1 MDLPKGDMLVT
12 RREAAVVVLSWML
25 WALLVWHVHR
35 PGELVLGNGDS
46 VSHFGHVLLFA
57 RHGFDVYKE
66 PSKSFCHVRNTDAA
80 HAYAKISNIPDC
92 DICEA
97 QGGEGT
103 RPFFVN
109 WQDFPQPYPP
119 GSLLYSA
126 PEAWLFAHT
135 SASLR
140 AISVFTR
147 LKYLCAAHFLLWLL
161 FRVLFRRPLRAPG
174 ASRWLLAGVFALL
187 YCEVIKWSLSGMYDP
202 LAIAAVVL
210 GAYYLSRQRGA
221 DALLALSVGLFF
233 HYRALWYAPL
243 FCVALFQLWKDRH
256 SDGTRITLAVKITL
270 AALLLALSA
279 YPFLLLYPSLHS
291 FPETNAVFHKRLAL
305 RGQGTWDLAVPLAF
319 ILAYLARAR
328 HWRLLMTMTWQCFV
342 LVMTPQTMAWHA
354 LFLIPVVVMAR
365 LTEDFGA
372 VAAAVGFCWLEAQ
385 FIFGA
390 SMLPGELIAAAL
402 SP

>member
-1 MDLPKGDMLVT
+1 LI
-12 RREAAVVVLSWML
+12 
-25 WALLVWHVHR
+25 
-35 PGELVLGNGDS
+35 LGNGDG
-46 VSHFGHVLLFA
+46 VSHFGHALLFA
-57 RHGFDVYKE
+57 RHGFDVYQK
-66 PSKSFCHVRNTDAA
+66 PSKNFCHVRNTGAA
-80 HAYAKISNIPDC
+80 HAYAKASNVPDC

-140 AISVFTR
+140 TISVFTR

-161 FRVLFRRPLRAPG
+161 FGVLFAKSPRAPG
-174 ASRWLLAGVFALL
+174 AADWLFAGLFALL
-187 YCEVIKWSLSGMYDP
+187 YCEIIKWSLSGMYDP

-210 GAYYLSRQRGA
+210 GVGYLSRKRGL
-221 DALLALSVGLFF
+221 DALLALSVGAFF

-243 FCVALFQLWKDRH
+243 FVVALFQFLQDRN
-256 SDGTRITLAVKITL
+256 SAGKRLAFAVKIAL
-270 AALLLALSA
+270 AAALVGLSA
-279 YPFLLLYPSLHS
+279 YSFLLLYPSLHG
-291 FPETNAVFHKRLAL
+291 FPETNAILYKRLTL
-305 RGQGTWDLAVPLAF
+305 RGQNTWDFVVPLLF
-319 ILAYLARAR
+319 IVAYVARAR
-328 HWRLLMTMTWQCFV
+328 HWILLLTMAWQCFM

-365 LTEDFGA
+365 LTGDLGA
-372 VAAAVGFCWLEAQ
+372 VVAATGFYWLEAQ
-385 FIFGA
+385 LIFGA
-390 SMLPGELIAAAL
+390 SMWPGQLISAAL

>member
-1 MDLPKGDMLVT
+1 MRLI
-12 RREAAVVVLSWML
+12 RREVVAVVFSWLLCALVVL
-25 WALLVWHVHR
+25 HVYR
-35 PGELVLGNGDS
+35 PGDLILGNGDS
-46 VSHFGHVLLFA
+46 VSHFGHALLFA
-57 RHGFDVYKE
+57 RHGFDVYRK
-66 PSKSFCHVRNTDAA
+66 PSKTFCHVRNTDAA
-80 HAYAKISNIPDC
+80 HAYTRASSVPEC

-126 PEAWLFAHT
+126 PEAWLFADT

-161 FRVLFRRPLRAPG
+161 FRVLFEKSPRAPG
-174 ASRWLLAGVFALL
+174 VYDWLLAGLFALL
-187 YCEVIKWSLSGMYDP
+187 YCEIIKWSLSGMYDP

-210 GAYYLSRQRGA
+210 GVYYLSRQRGA

-243 FCVALFQLWKDRH
+243 FGVALFQFWKDRKAAG
-256 SDGTRITLAVKITL
+256 SRVALAIKIAIA
-270 AALLLALSA
+270 AALVGVSL
-279 YPFLLLYPSLHS
+279 YPFLLLYPSLRG
-291 FPETNAVFHKRLAL
+291 FPDTNAILYKRLTL
-305 RGQGTWDLAVPLAF
+305 RGQNTWDFAVPLVF
-319 ILAYLARAR
+319 IFAYVARAR
-328 HWRLLMTMTWQCFV
+328 HWRLLLTIAWQCFV

-354 LFLIPVVVMAR
+354 LFLIPVLVMAR
-365 LTEDFGA
+365 LTDDPGA
-372 VAAAVGFCWLEAQ
+372 LFAATGFYWLEAQ
-385 FIFGA
+385 LIFGT
-390 SMLPGELIAAAL
+390 SMLPGQLISAAL

>member
-1 MDLPKGDMLVT
+1 MRLI
-12 RREAAVVVLSWML
+12 RRQVVAVVASWLLCALVVL
-25 WALLVWHVHR
+25 HVYR
-35 PGELVLGNGDS
+35 PGKLILGNGDS
-46 VSHFGHVLLFA
+46 VSHFGHSLLFA
-57 RHGFDVYKE
+57 RHGFDVYKK
-66 PSKSFCHVRNTDAA
+66 PSKDFCHVRDTDAA
-80 HAYAKISNIPDC
+80 HAYAKVSNVPEC

-140 AISVFTR
+140 TISVFTR

-161 FRVLFRRPLRAPG
+161 FGVLFGKSSRGPG
-174 ASRWLLAGVFALL
+174 VYDWLLAGLFALL
-187 YCEVIKWSLSGMYDP
+187 YCEIIKWSLSGMYDP

-210 GAYYLSRQRGA
+210 GVCYLARRRDV
-221 DALLALSVGLFF
+221 DALLALSVGVFF

-243 FCVALFQLWKDRH
+243 FAIALVQLWRNRG
-256 SDGTRITLAVKITL
+256 SARNRIAPAVKIGL
-270 AALLLALSA
+270 AAALVGLSA
-279 YPFLLLYPSLHS
+279 YSFLLLYPSLRA
-291 FPETNAVFHKRLAL
+291 FPETNAILYKRLAL
-305 RGQGTWDLAVPLAF
+305 REQNTWDFALPLVF
-319 ILAYLARAR
+319 IVAYVARAR
-328 HWRLLMTMTWQCFV
+328 HWLLLLTIAWQCFM

-354 LFLIPVVVMAR
+354 LFLIPMVVMAR
-365 LTEDFGA
+365 LTEDPGA
-372 VAAAVGFCWLEAQ
+372 MVAATGFYWLEAQ
-385 FIFGA
+385 LIFGA
-390 SMLPGELIAAAL
+390 SMWPGQLISAAL